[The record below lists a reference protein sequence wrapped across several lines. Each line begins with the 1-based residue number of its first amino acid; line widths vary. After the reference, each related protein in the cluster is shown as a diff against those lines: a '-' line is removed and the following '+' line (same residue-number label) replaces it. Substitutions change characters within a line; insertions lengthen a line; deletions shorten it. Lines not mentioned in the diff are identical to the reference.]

1 MTAQC
6 RERLIYNGEEYY
18 LATEPL
24 ASYLIKHDIRF
35 IAPHTACWR
44 GYIGSWLIE
53 DNKLYL
59 VDLKA
64 NISEGNK
71 KFGAD
76 KEVGLDFLFPGQTK
90 VFANW
95 YSEVIRIPH
104 GKMMKYVHQGYA
116 SLYEKELFLRFESGI
131 LVSYREEDNTHFYA
145 NKKRMEERNMS
156 DLCEAIF
163 GVKLQKKGNWLH
175 NCLDIY
181 INYIEDKHKK
191 LASTVIMERKA
202 EFSYK
207 HSSTFSIFQ
216 PLSIL

>member
-24 ASYLIKHDIRF
+24 ASYLIKYDIRF

-76 KEVGLDFLFPGQTK
+76 KEVGLDFYFPDKQKSLRIGTQK
-90 VFANW
+90 LYVFHMA
-95 YSEVIRIPH
+95 
-104 GKMMKYVHQGYA
+104 K
-116 SLYEKELFLRFESGI
+116 
-131 LVSYREEDNTHFYA
+131 
-145 NKKRMEERNMS
+145 
-156 DLCEAIF
+156 
-163 GVKLQKKGNWLH
+163 
-175 NCLDIY
+175 
-181 INYIEDKHKK
+181 
-191 LASTVIMERKA
+191 
-202 EFSYK
+202 
-207 HSSTFSIFQ
+207 
-216 PLSIL
+216 

>member
-104 GKMMKYVHQGYA
+104 GKMIKYCT
-116 SLYEKELFLRFESGI
+116 SRICF
-131 LVSYREEDNTHFYA
+131 
-145 NKKRMEERNMS
+145 
-156 DLCEAIF
+156 
-163 GVKLQKKGNWLH
+163 
-175 NCLDIY
+175 
-181 INYIEDKHKK
+181 
-191 LASTVIMERKA
+191 TV
-202 EFSYK
+202 
-207 HSSTFSIFQ
+207 
-216 PLSIL
+216 

>member
-76 KEVGLDFLFPGQTK
+76 KEVGLDFLFSRT
-90 VFANW
+90 
-95 YSEVIRIPH
+95 
-104 GKMMKYVHQGYA
+104 
-116 SLYEKELFLRFESGI
+116 
-131 LVSYREEDNTHFYA
+131 
-145 NKKRMEERNMS
+145 NKS
-156 DLCEAIF
+156 LCEL
-163 GVKLQKKGNWLH
+163 VLRS
-175 NCLDIY
+175 Y
-181 INYIEDKHKK
+181 TY
-191 LASTVIMERKA
+191 STWQNDEICTSRICFTV
-202 EFSYK
+202 
-207 HSSTFSIFQ
+207 
-216 PLSIL
+216 

>member
-24 ASYLIKHDIRF
+24 ASYLIKYDIRF

-64 NISEGNK
+64 NISENNK
-71 KFGAD
+71 KYGAD

-95 YSEVIRIPH
+95 YSEVIHIPH

-116 SLYEKELFLRFESGI
+116 SLHCCPVKGRLISLYPFINRT
-131 LVSYREEDNTHFYA
+131 YRGFCFFF
-145 NKKRMEERNMS
+145 
-156 DLCEAIF
+156 DL
-163 GVKLQKKGNWLH
+163 KL
-175 NCLDIY
+175 
-181 INYIEDKHKK
+181 
-191 LASTVIMERKA
+191 
-202 EFSYK
+202 
-207 HSSTFSIFQ
+207 
-216 PLSIL
+216 

>member
-163 GVKLQKKGNWLH
+163 GVKLQKKGNLLH
-175 NCLDIY
+175 NLFRHL
-181 INYIEDKHKK
+181 HK
-191 LASTVIMERKA
+191 LYRR
-202 EFSYK
+202 
-207 HSSTFSIFQ
+207 
-216 PLSIL
+216 